1 MSRPEVDIVL
11 PVRNAVEILP
21 GTLQSLCDQSNRAF
35 RVVVVDGAS
44 TDGTLEVLDSFSR
57 DLNLDVVSGP
67 DRHLSD
73 ALAKGLARTT
83 ADVVGILAADERY
96 EPGAID
102 WAIRT
107 FQAQPNAVACVG
119 LAQFIEVGLDGEE
132 VVVDDYRADE
142 FDVLRHLACEV
153 AWPVSATFFNRG
165 ILGPEGLRYDTSRP
179 TCPDYELW
187 ARLGLQYPADA
198 FVRLDEP
205 ISRAFRS
212 AVSMSFRPEAFAQMS
227 ADKTAFLHEVAPS
240 VPPGL
245 RKRLLAESAAGIQMW
260 AAEQLFAM
268 SAPSEM
274 VLGHCRAAEDA
285 LGPHARLSDFLRR
298 ARIADVDSQTGLI
311 TGPAPDAPQGD
322 VLPIE
327 TTVVVQAASQ
337 WQGSVVSG
345 DGPWTVRT
353 SDESWGYSAE
363 IVLRP
368 VDALDLAKSGSRYW
382 GVVALE
388 VLAGA
393 VGVGVFAQGDLVGE
407 KALRPEHGQ
416 QVLHFALDGLE
427 HVVMIRS
434 GGWGGSRVLIHSVG
448 LVVDS

>member
-1 MSRPEVDIVL
+1 MSRAEVDIVL
-11 PVRNAVEILP
+11 PVRNAAEILP

-44 TDGTLEVLDSFSR
+44 TDGTLDVLNSFSR

-73 ALAKGLARTT
+73 ALAKGLARTN

-96 EPGAID
+96 EPGATD

-107 FQAQPNAVACVG
+107 FQAQPDAVALVG
-119 LAQFIEVGLDGEE
+119 LAQFIEVGPDGGE

-153 AWPVSATFFNRG
+153 AWPVSATFFNRRV
-165 ILGPEGLRYDTSRP
+165 LGSKGLRYETTRP

-198 FVRLDEP
+198 FLRLDEP

-212 AVSMSFRPEAFAQMS
+212 AVSMSFRPEAFAQMT

-298 ARIADVDSQTGLI
+298 ARVADVDPQSGLI
-311 TGPAPDAPQGD
+311 ISPALNAPQGD

-327 TTVVVQAASQ
+327 TTAAVQSASQ

-345 DGPWTVRT
+345 DGPWMVRT

-363 IVLRP
+363 IVLHP
-368 VDALDLAKSGSRYW
+368 VGDVDLGRSGARYW

-393 VGVGVFAQGDLVGE
+393 VGIGAFVQGDLVGE

-416 QVLHFALDGLE
+416 QVVHFALDGPE
-427 HVVMIRS
+427 GIVMIRS
-434 GGWGGSRVLIHSVG
+434 GGWAGSRVLIHSAG
-448 LVVDS
+448 LFVDS